1 MSKCLPNFLIVGAA
15 KSGTSSLHNFLRKH
29 HDVFMPNYIH
39 NVKVKEPR
47 FFVKNSIEGRIN
59 NYVDNFEDYKKL
71 FSKSCGKSA
80 VGEASVFYLYFFEE
94 AIRNIK
100 KYLGNDIKI
109 IILLRNPVERALSA
123 YNHVSRTKL
132 ENLSFEEAI
141 NIEDYRFKNNKNITP
156 MINYK
161 NMGLYYKMVKAY
173 IESFKDVK
181 IILFEDFINNTN
193 KSVNDC
199 FDFLKIKNMKILK
212 EEKVNVGGRKWSNN
226 FYKTIYNEKKHY
238 LTFLKKVLPLNIRT
252 KLNEWFYNEF
262 TLENKRMKKQTKEY
276 LINFFKEDIKS
287 LSLLINKDLN
297 HWLK

>member
-1 MSKCLPNFLIVGAA
+1 
-15 KSGTSSLHNFLRKH
+15 
-29 HDVFMPNYIH
+29 
-39 NVKVKEPR
+39 
-47 FFVKNSIEGRIN
+47 
-59 NYVDNFEDYKKL
+59 
-71 FSKSCGKSA
+71 
-80 VGEASVFYLYFFEE
+80 
-94 AIRNIK
+94 
-100 KYLGNDIKI
+100 
-109 IILLRNPVERALSA
+109 
-123 YNHVSRTKL
+123 
-132 ENLSFEEAI
+132 
-141 NIEDYRFKNNKNITP
+141 

-199 FDFLKIKNMKILK
+199 FDFLKIKNMKILT